1 MLINGF
7 KYIHVGKS
15 CENKDVVLN
24 LEKKSMPS
32 DQTLCTSLYRNK
44 IRRTEIVLKTL
55 LYYLYEHEGK
65 PYVNPPHYFF
75 KDAIDTTMNCQA
87 FVRVLI
93 EYMMFLPASETNR
106 KIIMNVL
113 AEIHRNNKGHNPRIY
128 RGLLNEFISHF
139 YFGISKFEAAL
150 GFIVSFW
157 KRGVNILP
165 YLNIILTYTE
175 DFFSDND
182 VANAIEIAEYEL
194 GMENILYDQWVEI
207 LKCEGVFYE

>member
-1 MLINGF
+1 
-7 KYIHVGKS
+7 
-15 CENKDVVLN
+15 
-24 LEKKSMPS
+24 
-32 DQTLCTSLYRNK
+32 
-44 IRRTEIVLKTL
+44 
-55 LYYLYEHEGK
+55 
-65 PYVNPPHYFF
+65 
-75 KDAIDTTMNCQA
+75 
-87 FVRVLI
+87 
-93 EYMMFLPASETNR
+93 MMFLPASETNR

-128 RGLLNEFISHF
+128 RGLLNEFTAHLYS
-139 YFGISKFEAAL
+139 GISKFEAVL